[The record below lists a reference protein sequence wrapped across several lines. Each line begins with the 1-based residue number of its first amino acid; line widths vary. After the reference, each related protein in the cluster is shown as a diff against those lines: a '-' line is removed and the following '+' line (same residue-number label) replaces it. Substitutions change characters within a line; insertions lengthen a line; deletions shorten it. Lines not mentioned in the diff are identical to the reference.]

1 MARPTSSMIRSYADD
16 LRLFPTATKR
26 VGVVVLIALYL
37 LVPYLIND
45 TWASVLSLAGVVAIG
60 AIGLN
65 LLTGY
70 TGQPS
75 LGTAAFI
82 GLGAFVAGYYGG
94 GRFAD
99 GIGYDLNL
107 FVYMVIAVIAGGA
120 VGVLIGLPALRLRG
134 NYLVIVTLGLV
145 FVALYIWKKW
155 TTFTGGNE
163 GSAMPVKAD
172 LSLGFWSI
180 DFMKPTVFGKELGS
194 KQGLMYLAW
203 GLVIVTALLVKNIVR
218 TRPGR
223 ALQAVRDRDVAAEVV
238 GVSLFRYKV
247 SAFAISS
254 AIAAL
259 AGVLYGLY
267 VGYLT
272 PDDSS
277 LGLVLSIQ
285 FLAVIVVDGIGTIY
299 GSILGALFVGSLPT
313 IIKEFIPDNWN
324 LPILGWPIVT
334 SDASAT
340 GFSKGALSTVIYALL
355 IIIFLVLEP
364 RGLAGI
370 WRRIQAY
377 FRTWP
382 FSY

>member
-26 VGVVVLIALYL
+26 VGIVVLIALYL
-37 LVPYLIND
+37 LVPYFIND

-75 LGTAAFI
+75 LGMAAFI

-99 GIGYDLNL
+99 GIGYDFNL
-107 FVYMVIAVIAGGA
+107 FVYMLIAVVAGGA

-145 FVALYIWKKW
+145 FVALYVWKKW

-163 GSAMPVKAD
+163 GSAMPIKAD
-172 LSLGFWSI
+172 LNLGFWSI
-180 DFMKPTVFGKELGS
+180 DFLKPTVFGKELGS

-254 AIAAL
+254 AIR
-259 AGVLYGLY
+259 GL
-267 VGYLT
+267 GRR
-272 PDDSS
+272 S
-277 LGLVLSIQ
+277 LR
-285 FLAVIVVDGIGTIY
+285 
-299 GSILGALFVGSLPT
+299 SLPR
-313 IIKEFIPDNWN
+313 I
-324 LPILGWPIVT
+324 
-334 SDASAT
+334 SDA
-340 GFSKGALSTVIYALL
+340 
-355 IIIFLVLEP
+355 
-364 RGLAGI
+364 R
-370 WRRIQAY
+370 
-377 FRTWP
+377 
-382 FSY
+382 